1 MCAPRPPTPPDPHE
15 TAAAQTGTNIG
26 TAVANNAMGMV
37 NQVTPDGSLTYSQNG
52 TYSWTDPYT
61 HQTYNLPQY
70 TATTAFSANGQA
82 IADQNGQTRLNLA
95 QIGNQQSSFLQDYLS
110 HPFNGDTSAIE
121 GRLSELGRQRLDPQ
135 FAQER
140 GALESQ
146 LANQGIT
153 PGSAAY
159 DHAMQQFG
167 QTKNDAYNSLYL
179 NGRGQAFGELQALR
193 NQPIN
198 EIMALLSGS
207 QVSQPNVSVAQPQG
221 AATTDVAGLINNN
234 YNQRY
239 QNYANAVNQQNG
251 VLGGLFGLGG
261 TILGAPAGSLAAAF
275 GR

>member
-1 MCAPRPPTPPDPHE
+1 MCAPKPPTPPDPKD

-52 TYSWTDPYT
+52 TYTYTDPFTGKAYE
-61 HQTYNLPQY
+61 LPQY
-70 TATTAFSANGQA
+70 TATTALSANGQA
-82 IADQNGQTRLNLA
+82 VADQNNATKLNLS
-95 QIGNQQSSFLQDYLS
+95 QIGNQQSTFLKDYLS
-110 HPFNGDTSAIE
+110 QPFNGDTSAIE
-121 GRLSELGRQRLDPQ
+121 GRLSELGRARLDPQ

-140 GALESQ
+140 QGLETQ

-167 QTKNDAYNSLYL
+167 QTKNDAYNNLYL
-179 NGRGQAFGELQALR
+179 SGRGQAFGELQAMR

-198 EIMALLSGS
+198 EIAALLSGS
-207 QVSQPNVSVAQPQG
+207 QVSQPSVSMAQPQG

-239 QNYANAVNQQNG
+239 QNYTQAVQQSNG
-251 VLGGLFGLGG
+251 VMGGLFKLGG
-261 TILGAPAGSLAAAF
+261 TLIGM
-275 GR
+275 